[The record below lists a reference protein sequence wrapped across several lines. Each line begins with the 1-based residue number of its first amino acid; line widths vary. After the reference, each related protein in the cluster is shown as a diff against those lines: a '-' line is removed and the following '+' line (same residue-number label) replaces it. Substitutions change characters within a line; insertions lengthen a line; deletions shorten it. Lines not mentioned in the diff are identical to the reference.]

1 MVEGD
6 GGNRS
11 VRVEIYGQ
19 PYSIRTEGQSE
30 HIFALAEMVDRR
42 MAEIA
47 RQTLTVDS
55 LKVAILAA
63 LHIAEELHHTQ
74 QKLEEIDRD
83 IAERSTRVSAELE
96 QFLKRHILEPVDT
109 TQDDHSRER

>member
-19 PYSIRTEGQSE
+19 AYSILTEGQSD
-30 HIFALAEMVDRR
+30 HILALADMVDRR
-42 MAEIA
+42 MKEIA
-47 RQTLTVDS
+47 RATLTVDS

-63 LHIAEELHHTQ
+63 MHIAEELHQ
-74 QKLEEIDRD
+74 ARRRLDDVDRD
-83 IAERSTRVSAELE
+83 VAERSARCAAELD
-96 QFLKRHILEPVDT
+96 QFLKRTMVEAVD
-109 TQDDHSRER
+109 QSS

>member
-1 MVEGD
+1 MVEGE

-63 LHIAEELHHTQ
+63 LHIAEELHHTR

-83 IAERSTRVSAELE
+83 IAERSTRVTAELE
-96 QFLKRHILEPVDT
+96 QFLKRHILESIEP
-109 TQDDHSRER
+109 DDQNRER

>member
-19 PYSIRTEGQSE
+19 AYSILTEGQSD
-30 HIFALAEMVDRR
+30 HILALADMVDRR
-42 MAEIA
+42 MKEIA
-47 RQTLTVDS
+47 RATLTVDS

-63 LHIAEELHHTQ
+63 MHIAEELHQ
-74 QKLEEIDRD
+74 ARRRLDDVDRD
-83 IAERSTRVSAELE
+83 VAERSTRCAAELD
-96 QFLKRHILEPVDT
+96 QFLKRTMVEAVD
-109 TQDDHSRER
+109 QSS

>member
-1 MVEGD
+1 MVEGE

-63 LHIAEELHHTQ
+63 LHIAEELHNTRQ
-74 QKLEEIDRD
+74 QLEEIDRD
-83 IAERSTRVSAELE
+83 IAERSSRVTAELE
-96 QFLKRHILEPVDT
+96 QFLKRHILEPIE
-109 TQDDHSRER
+109 QDDQNRER

>member
-1 MVEGD
+1 MVEGE

-63 LHIAEELHHTQ
+63 LHIAEELHNTRQ
-74 QKLEEIDRD
+74 QLEEIDRD
-83 IAERSTRVSAELE
+83 IAERSSRVTAELE
-96 QFLKRHILEPVDT
+96 QFLKLSLIHISEPT
-109 TQDDHSRER
+109 RPY